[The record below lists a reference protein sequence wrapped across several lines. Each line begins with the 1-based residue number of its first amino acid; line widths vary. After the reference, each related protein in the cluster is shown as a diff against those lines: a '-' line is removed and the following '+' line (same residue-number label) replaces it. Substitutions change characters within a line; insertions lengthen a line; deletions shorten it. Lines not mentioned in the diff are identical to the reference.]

1 MSFKINWLAELSDK
15 NMWNEDLQER
25 TRTALTNIEAMYV
38 MPDLTM
44 PLKKFAKSP
53 SVFGVIH
60 VSDVAAQR
68 FIIKSRSDET
78 VWQYHTL
85 DELID
90 DGWAID

>member
-1 MSFKINWLAELSDK
+1 MSVKINWLAELSDK
-15 NMWNEDLQER
+15 NMWSEDLQER

-53 SVFGVIH
+53 SVFGAIH
-60 VSDVAAQR
+60 VSDVSAQR
-68 FIIKSRSDET
+68 FTIESRLDET
-78 VWQYHTL
+78 VWQYHIL